1 MTDRHSA
8 CHRLRQAGIMLF
20 VSLAGSILTH
30 SAAAAA
36 TAAPAT
42 PGRTAALGSI
52 AAPGATG
59 SDIAAGT
66 AARQQLDETDRV
78 VLPGAI
84 HPRLRTAVDLGR
96 TAADLPMKRIVLV
109 LGLRPGGRADLDTL
123 LAGQADPASPLYHK
137 WLTPNEFGAR
147 FGASQAAVANVA
159 GWLVSHG
166 FTIDEVARGRGWIN
180 FSGTARQVEETF
192 ATEMHDYDVAGTV
205 HHANALQ
212 PSIPRALA
220 GVIQGIVS
228 LNDFRRP
235 PLHHRIQA
243 LPAAAGQPK
252 ADPNYSSEGFNY
264 LAPADF
270 ATIYGLGSVYGNN
283 LTGSGQAI
291 AIVARTEILLSD
303 VEAFRSEF
311 NLPANDPVVAYNGA
325 SPGDLGGGEETEADL
340 DTEWSGA
347 VAPNATVYLVVSAST
362 DTTDGVDLSA
372 QFIVDNNLAPVM
384 STSFGSCEAEMN
396 SDLAFYNNLWSQ
408 AASQGITSM
417 VAAGDAGAAGCETG
431 GDTTGTGRAVNG
443 LCSTKY
449 DVCVGGT
456 EFMDANNP
464 AAYWSSTN
472 NQTTLESALSYI
484 PEMAWNE
491 SGTVSGG
498 GNLWATGGGASS
510 VYTKPTWQVA
520 PGVPADGLRDV
531 PDVALTAAGH
541 DGYLV
546 VQDGQ
551 FTVVGGTSAASPS
564 FAGLMSLVVQQT
576 ASRQG
581 NANTV
586 LYPLA
591 ASQYGSSHGP
601 AVFHDVTTGN
611 NSVPGV
617 TGYACTTAYDQA
629 TGLGSV
635 NAAQM
640 VASWTGSAGSAGCQ
654 APSAPTDLFATP
666 SGASGV
672 QLSWNAVSGASHYT
686 VLRSTSGSGGP
697 YDLAGLVTSA
707 SFADGGLICGATY
720 DYQVVA
726 SNGTCASARSTTAAA
741 NACVTPLRFYT
752 VPPCRVFDTRQT
764 TALAAATTTA
774 FQVTGVCGIPSTAQV
789 VSANLTIV
797 GPLNGGYLTLFPAG
811 ANLPPTSTLN
821 FRPGQTR
828 ANNAMT
834 TMGAGGQV
842 NVYVGMSGTGGS
854 TNVLL
859 DVNGYYQ

>member
-8 CHRLRQAGIMLF
+8 CRRLRQAGVVLF
-20 VSLAGSILTH
+20 FSLAGSILTQ

-36 TAAPAT
+36 PAAPA
-42 PGRTAALGSI
+42 AA
-52 AAPGATG
+52 GATG
-59 SDIAAGT
+59 ADSAAGT
-66 AARQQLDETDRV
+66 APRQQLDETDRV
-78 VLPGAI
+78 VLPGTI

-96 TAADLPMKRIVLV
+96 TAADRPMKRIVLV
-109 LGLRPGGRADLDTL
+109 LGLRPGARADLDTL
-123 LAGQADPASPLYHK
+123 LAAQADPASPLYHK

-147 FGASQAAVANVA
+147 FGASRAAVANVA
-159 GWLVSHG
+159 AWLVSHG

-192 ATEMHDYDVAGTV
+192 DTEMHDYDVAGTV

-252 ADPNYSSEGFNY
+252 ANPNYSSAGFNY

-291 AIVARTEILLSD
+291 AIVARTDILLSD
-303 VEAFRSEF
+303 VAAFRSVF

-325 SPGDLGGGEETEADL
+325 TPGDLGGDEETEADL

-417 VAAGDAGAAGCETG
+417 VAAGDAGAAGCQTG

-472 NQTTLESALSYI
+472 NQTTLGSALSYI

-546 VQDGQ
+546 MQDGL

-576 ASRQG
+576 AARQG

-654 APSAPTDLFATP
+654 APAAPTDLFATA
-666 SGASGV
+666 SGTSGV
-672 QLSWNAVSGASHYT
+672 QLAWNAVSGATQYT

-697 YDLAGLVTSA
+697 YDLAGLVTNA
-707 SFADGGLICGATY
+707 SFSDGGLTCGATY

-726 SNGTCASARSTTAAA
+726 SNGTCASARSATAAA

-752 VPPCRVFDTRQT
+752 VPPCRVFDTRQS
-764 TALAAATTTA
+764 ASLAALTTTA
-774 FQVTGVCGIPSTAQV
+774 FQVTGACGIPSTAQV

-797 GPLNGGYLTLFPAG
+797 APTNGGYLTLFPAG
-811 ANLPPTSTLN
+811 AALPPTSTLN

-828 ANNAMT
+828 ANIAMT
-834 TMGAGGQV
+834 ALGAAGQV
-842 NVYVGMSGTGGS
+842 DVYVGMSGTGGS